1 MGLSKSVIW
10 FDSAEPRTIA
20 YFKDKGLQVKPS
32 IKGKDSVKAGI
43 SFLQNNKIIVDPICK
58 NLIME
63 LSNFSYEKDNKT
75 GKFVDDKYTHEFSHA
90 IDGLR
95 YAYSN
100 IYTKSHLRT
109 IDKEILG
116 I

>member
-1 MGLSKSVIW
+1 MKGQGLK
-10 FDSAEPRTIA
+10 AKA
-20 YFKDKGLQVKPS
+20 S

-43 SFLQNNKIIVDPICK
+43 AFLQNNKLIVDPKCK

-63 LSNFSYEKDNKT
+63 LSNFSYEKDKKT

-95 YAYSN
+95 YAYSPL
-100 IYTKSHLRT
+100 YTGTHLRT
-109 IDKEILG
+109 LDKSILG
-116 I
+116 L